1 MTSSEPENQHR
12 DIKKHLSPPD
22 CSPEQTSVKPRG
34 SGLLFIVV
42 GFMVLLSV
50 AGGVLFLLPSGQHL
64 PAPTSESVMPENTPE
79 LTPEMLGDSGP
90 SLAEKPH
97 DPANDEDRSEASEA
111 REEMTALKIKGESQ
125 SLGVWAG
132 NQYKEVLQAMAE
144 ADQSFEEKNFR
155 GATEGYRQ
163 VSGELQLLLDSK
175 QQIYEAAIEGG
186 AQALIQ
192 ENEQEA
198 EQFFAR
204 ALAIDPLSEDAQSG
218 MKRTESLASVIS
230 LYQEALALEQTG
242 KPAEAVA
249 QLKKL
254 LELDSAYEPAT
265 QALERLEAERKEQA
279 FQKEMNAFL
288 TALEDKDLANARRLF
303 ETLKMLG
310 MHPEQI
316 SQAGRMLV
324 EQEELAFVAGNRKI
338 ADGLEEAEKWQQALV
353 IYDKILVV
361 APDALFAVHGKT
373 EAAKRAELD
382 SALGDAISRA
392 RRLQGKQQR
401 AEAAQLLT
409 YARQINPKGPKL
421 ESQIQTLDL
430 LIVRAGT
437 PIAILLES
445 DNKTDVTIYHVGKIG
460 AFFSKKINLK
470 PGTYTV
476 VGSKIGY
483 RDVRKIITIG
493 PDEKTHT
500 FIVRCEEPI

>member
-1 MTSSEPENQHR
+1 
-12 DIKKHLSPPD
+12 
-22 CSPEQTSVKPRG
+22 
-34 SGLLFIVV
+34 
-42 GFMVLLSV
+42 
-50 AGGVLFLLPSGQHL
+50 
-64 PAPTSESVMPENTPE
+64 
-79 LTPEMLGDSGP
+79 
-90 SLAEKPH
+90 
-97 DPANDEDRSEASEA
+97 
-111 REEMTALKIKGESQ
+111 
-125 SLGVWAG
+125 
-132 NQYKEVLQAMAE
+132 
-144 ADQSFEEKNFR
+144 
-155 GATEGYRQ
+155 
-163 VSGELQLLLDSK
+163 
-175 QQIYEAAIEGG
+175 
-186 AQALIQ
+186 
-192 ENEQEA
+192 
-198 EQFFAR
+198 
-204 ALAIDPLSEDAQSG
+204 
-218 MKRTESLASVIS
+218 
-230 LYQEALALEQTG
+230 LEQTG

-288 TALEDKDLANARRLF
+288 TALEDNDLANARRLL
-303 ETLKMLG
+303 ETLKILG

-316 SQAGRMLV
+316 SQAGRMLA
-324 EQEELAFVAGNRKI
+324 EQEELAFVAGNRKV
-338 ADGLEEAEKWQQALV
+338 ADGHKEAEKWQQALV
-353 IYDKILVV
+353 IYDKILAV

-392 RRLQGKQQR
+392 QRLQDEQQR
-401 AEAAQLLT
+401 AEAAQLLA

-421 ESQIQTLDL
+421 ESQIQTLDR

-437 PIAILLES
+437 PIAILLKS
-445 DNKTDVTIYHVGKIG
+445 DNETDVTIYHVGKIG